1 MIILTHSLPWNFVV
15 AYFKALVLLRCS
27 LLLFCLLGLGV
38 KKGLNAKRSGT
49 VALTHSPYSRGGPFM
64 SLADERRLV
73 PAR

>member
-1 MIILTHSLPWNFVV
+1 
-15 AYFKALVLLRCS
+15 VLLRRS

-49 VALTHSPYSRGGPFM
+49 VALNHSPYSRGGPFM
-64 SLADERRLV
+64 SLAGERRLV